1 MPSPFVKPA
10 RGKNSRMS
18 KRDMADAAQF
28 VDDYLPA
35 LLAQASH
42 LISGEFHRVVKA
54 KGFTVSEW
62 RVLATLAGGEPL
74 SIGQLAQITVSKQP
88 TLTRVLD
95 RMEARGHVKRIGH
108 EGDRRVT
115 LVGITPAGS
124 KLVAE
129 LIERAREHENRV
141 LEPFG
146 LQRAAELK
154 ATLKQLIELH
164 RGVAGDDTD
173 EENDVLLRPG
183 VLKR

>member
-1 MPSPFVKPA
+1 
-10 RGKNSRMS
+10 MS
-18 KRDMADAAQF
+18 KPDTVAVTRF

-42 LISGEFHRVVKA
+42 SISGEFHRVVKA

-62 RVLATLAGGEPL
+62 RVLATLAGSDPM
-74 SIGQLAQITVSKQP
+74 SIGQLAEITVSKQP

-95 RMEARGHVKRIGH
+95 RMEARGQVKRIAH

-115 LVGITPAGS
+115 LVGIMLVGGR
-124 KLVAE
+124 LVAG
-129 LIERAREHENRV
+129 LIQLAREHENRV

-154 ATLKQLIELH
+154 AILRQLIELH
-164 RGVAGDDTD
+164 RGSADDDTD
-173 EENDVLLRPG
+173 EE
-183 VLKR
+183 